1 MKTLIEYIEETIITE
16 MAKSLSDFKQLVSDL
31 SDQIVENWCLVK
43 WCDIHPNELTSKR
56 LRNNWAT
63 ELKTYMFKISKERI
77 KSGRKDKVILNE
89 WINHLELNDAQIVAD
104 IIRNK
109 FEKEG
114 LEKYVNIMSEECANS
129 VNEICKIL
137 NSSQNEVEDYINS
150 YLG

>member
-1 MKTLIEYIEETIITE
+1 MKTLIEYIEETMITE

-56 LRNNWAT
+56 LRNHWAT

-129 VNEICKIL
+129 AKDICNVLSGIKYDI
-137 NSSQNEVEDYINS
+137 EDYVNVYI
-150 YLG
+150 G